1 MKEVLVTGGAGF
13 IGSHIQDRL
22 LDQGHAVSVVDNLT
36 TGSINNVRPEA
47 KFYLVDIRDR
57 DRLAKVI
64 GDVRPDVIFHLAAQ
78 SQVPYS
84 MDHPQEDNDVNVGG
98 TVNLLELARGTR
110 VEKIIYSNTGGALY
124 GEVSADDLPID
135 EDAQEPKPTSFYGL
149 SKLTAERNL
158 RLYGD
163 VFDMDWVS
171 LRYAN
176 VYGPRQTTHS
186 EVGIISTFIDK
197 FLHGVAPTINGD
209 GLHTRDYVYVGDVV
223 DANLLAMD
231 HAKPDYF
238 NISSGIEV
246 SNLEI
251 YRLVTSVLGISA
263 QPTFGPERPGDV
275 RRSVLASGKAQAIL
289 GWSPKISLQEGISAT
304 IAYFQEQ

>member
-22 LDQGHAVSVVDNLT
+22 LDEGHAVFVVDNLS
-36 TGSINNVRPEA
+36 TGNIENVRLEA
-47 KFYLVDIRDR
+47 KFYPVDIRDR
-57 DRLAKVI
+57 DKLSKVI
-64 GDVRPDVIFHLAAQ
+64 RDVKPDVIFHLAAQ

-84 MDHPQEDNDVNVGG
+84 MDHPQEDNDINVAG
-98 TVNLLELARGTR
+98 TVNLLELARGTH
-110 VEKIIYSNTGGALY
+110 VEKIVYSNTGGALY
-124 GEVSADDLPID
+124 GDVSADDLPID
-135 EDAQEPKPTSFYGL
+135 EDVQAPKPTSFYGL
-149 SKLTAERNL
+149 SKLTAEHNL

-163 VFDMDWVS
+163 VFDMDWVA

-197 FLHGVAPTINGD
+197 FLHGVTPTINGD

-223 DANLLAMD
+223 DANLLAMK
-231 HAKPDYF
+231 HANPDYF
-238 NISSGIEV
+238 NISSGVEV

-251 YRLVTSVLGISA
+251 YRLVTSVLNISTP
-263 QPTFGPERPGDV
+263 PTFGPERPGDV
-275 RRSVLASGKAQAIL
+275 RRSVLSSNKAQRIL
-289 GWSPKISLQEGISAT
+289 GWIPRVSLQEGIATT
-304 IAYFQEQ
+304 IAYFQK